1 MLECV
6 GDALGISANLII
18 STLHIFSILISVQTV
33 FVPSNLFLSSRILV
47 FSQRVVTNVEVY
59 IDGTHVGRAEQAKGP
74 LYTLPW
80 DPESFSTG
88 LHTLRVQVKVIQ
100 CLKVGHNYIKAFSET
115 LCYKCFSDFNNSLTN
130 INIFQTLITVSQNS
144 ASGNNRYWFLCG

>member
-115 LCYKCFSDFNNSLTN
+115 LCYKCF
-130 INIFQTLITVSQNS
+130 QTSITVSQI
-144 ASGNNRYWFLCG
+144 